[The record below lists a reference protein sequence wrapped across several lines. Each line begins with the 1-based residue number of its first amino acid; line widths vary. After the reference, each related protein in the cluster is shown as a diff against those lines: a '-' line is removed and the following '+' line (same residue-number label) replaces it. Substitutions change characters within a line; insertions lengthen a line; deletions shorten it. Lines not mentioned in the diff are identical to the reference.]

1 MLMIIDEQSR
11 KINRKIK
18 DQSSELALGIAT
30 VKLASSKWKK
40 QQIQKRQ
47 LIQKKRVKFGRG

>member
-18 DQSSELALGIAT
+18 DQRASMGIAT